1 MRLFILLLFCF
12 QGDVY
17 SKDDQTYCTEQ
28 PDSIMVDVGASV
40 TIPCNFSYPK
50 NGYPGEVRVY
60 WRQAKGGRC
69 GNNEIIYSH
78 TEKRTKAD
86 YRGRISMEGNPELE
100 RTATIRI
107 QMLKETD
114 GPLFCCKISL
124 YSYGQ
129 PKETWQNQHGTY
141 IKFKGQFYVEQP
153 DVVPAVIGE
162 DISIP
167 CALHNKLSDAIEE
180 IIWRVGTSDLCNEN
194 DEFLIWNTEN
204 ITQRVG
210 RWRLQKSENIF
221 LLHIESVKH
230 SDIQQYCC
238 EVKTKTGSDGRSSNH
253 GTQLVIADFFSPD
266 QNGPE
271 FTVTQS
277 ENILANEGPSVIIN
291 CSYTVPPDRNLLWS
305 GVFWRVGSPTG
316 PYAYHPSDLMVH
328 PSYRGR
334 TQLSELADLQ
344 INGVQDSDATTYY
357 CFVMLK
363 FCIGTNKSNSVLKY
377 GSGTQLNRN
386 VKNLTS
392 TDFTG
397 QQTVILA
404 AYFGIKIFL
413 LVLSIILCAIYVK
426 RK

>member
-1 MRLFILLLFCF
+1 MVFFC
-12 QGDVY
+12 
-17 SKDDQTYCTEQ
+17 ST
-28 PDSIMVDVGASV
+28 
-40 TIPCNFSYPK
+40 
-50 NGYPGEVRVY
+50 
-60 WRQAKGGRC
+60 
-69 GNNEIIYSH
+69 
-78 TEKRTKAD
+78 
-86 YRGRISMEGNPELE
+86 
-100 RTATIRI
+100 
-107 QMLKETD
+107 
-114 GPLFCCKISL
+114 
-124 YSYGQ
+124 
-129 PKETWQNQHGTY
+129 
-141 IKFKGQFYVEQP
+141 GQFYVEQP

-162 DISIP
+162 DISIL
-167 CALHNKLSDAIEE
+167 CALHNKLSGAIEE
-180 IIWRVGTSDLCNEN
+180 ITWRVGRRDLCLEN
-194 DEFLIWNTEN
+194 YEFLIWNTEN

-238 EVKTKTGSDGRSSNH
+238 EVVTKTGSDGRSSNH
-253 GTQLVIADFFSPD
+253 GTQLVIADPN
-266 QNGPE
+266 QNDPE

-277 ENILANEGPSVIIN
+277 ENILANEGDSVTIG
-291 CSYTVPPDRNLLWS
+291 CSYTVPPNRNLLWS

-328 PSYRGR
+328 PNYRGR
-334 TQLSELADLQ
+334 TQLSGLADLQ
-344 INGVQDSDATTYY
+344 INGVQDPDTTTYY

-363 FCIGTNKSNSVLKY
+363 FCIGTIKTNSVLKY
-377 GSGTQLNRN
+377 GSGTQLNIN

-404 AYFGIKIFL
+404 AYFGIKLFL